1 MIVEISTLSFRAD
14 PRPKA
19 KPKTLIAWKAS
30 TNKPFRCQRGLH
42 EGLHRTL
49 ISDEPFLPCYTRM
62 VAHLTDR
69 KWPNVH
75 LVSGIGLIHVTSRVN
90 EPTDDPWDEPPGF

>member
-1 MIVEISTLSFRAD
+1 MIVEISTSIFLGG
-14 PRPKA
+14 PKA
-19 KPKTLIAWKAS
+19 QGRTENADCLEGV
-30 TNKPFRCQRGLH
+30 NKPFRCQRGLN
-42 EGLHRTL
+42 EGLHRKL

-75 LVSGIGLIHVTSRVN
+75 LVSIYK
-90 EPTDDPWDEPPGF
+90 WDRLNPRHF